1 MSTLIIDTATDR
13 TSVGIYQSGVELFY
27 QFSDGAMAHGE
38 ALPKIIAEA
47 LKVEPNI
54 SKVVVGMGP
63 GPFTGLRVGIVFAQT
78 FASARNIP
86 WVGVCTLDAIAL
98 SIAEN
103 EFIVA
108 TNARRKEIY
117 WAKYLNG
124 VRTIGPSVAK
134 PEALSKYSEA
144 KFGFG
149 FTSELSPHPKDLLK
163 ISEERKNHLIEPMYL
178 RNPDAVP
185 TIDRK

>member
-54 SKVVVGMGP
+54 SKVVIGMGP

-78 FASARNIP
+78 FATARKIP

-98 SIAEN
+98 GIAEK

-134 PEALSKYSEA
+134 PEALTEYRES

-149 FTSELSPHPKDLLK
+149 FTSELSPHPKYLLK